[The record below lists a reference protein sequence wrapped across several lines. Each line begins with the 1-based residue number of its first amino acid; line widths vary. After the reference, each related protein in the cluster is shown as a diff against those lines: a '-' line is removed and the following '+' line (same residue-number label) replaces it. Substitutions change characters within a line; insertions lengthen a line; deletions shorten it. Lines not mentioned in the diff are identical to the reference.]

1 MFTEEGNILKK
12 IFLSYSCKNKKIA
25 DQLDSMFMVKK
36 ITLVRD
42 ERDLDYR
49 QSIKE
54 FMKQVRESDYV
65 LMIISEEY
73 LKSINCM
80 YELTEFIKD
89 ESFKDRILPLVQ
101 KNTDIFSSN
110 GRIKYITHWQDEYNK
125 LHKEANTLYL
135 INSLEVI
142 SDLRRIEEIQRKI
155 SEFISKIA
163 DMNVI
168 VFDNDIKDEEFT
180 KIYNAIYPDNR
191 YYMLNVPRTI
201 KNREYTMIWW
211 KIDDKGYTDDLRH
224 ARIFTHE
231 EVIEKFK
238 YEWRNKKFTAV
249 PMEVSAKFKQTVVP
263 FTERFILILNN
274 DRDKLIGNINLY
286 LSEDDIYLYI

>member
-1 MFTEEGNILKK
+1 MKK